1 MTESRAEPQHRGA
14 PIGRVQTVGRAAALH
29 PPLIVGAAAVIGL
42 IIVQRLTLAR
52 PPRPAKVLGV
62 RQMALG
68 MALVVATALGVW
80 IGSG

>member
-1 MTESRAEPQHRGA
+1 
-14 PIGRVQTVGRAAALH
+14 
-29 PPLIVGAAAVIGL
+29 VGAAAVIGL